1 MSKGKE
7 YNKAIK
13 KNICIKV
20 ASKLYFSII
29 FKFNYEYD

>member
-7 YNKAIK
+7 YIEAIK
-13 KNICIKV
+13 KNICIKI
-20 ASKLYFSII
+20 SGKLYFSII